1 MNECNS
7 SDSDIV
13 AGGSRIGNSTA
24 VMLWG
29 DGLMLQW

>member
-7 SDSDIV
+7 SDRDI
-13 AGGSRIGNSTA
+13 AGGGRIGNSTA